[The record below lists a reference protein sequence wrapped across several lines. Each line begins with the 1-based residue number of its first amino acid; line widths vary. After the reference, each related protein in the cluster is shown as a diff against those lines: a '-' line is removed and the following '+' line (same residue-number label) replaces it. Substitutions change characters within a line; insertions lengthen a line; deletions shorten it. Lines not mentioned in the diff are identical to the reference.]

1 MILAFQYF
9 YLAATVLN
17 QRFGHYPK
25 ILSLLGFWTYAKQS
39 CPEAFLTTSEGDDE
53 LLIPMALHP

>member
-9 YLAATVLN
+9 YRLANVLD
-17 QRFGHYPK
+17 QRFSHY
-25 ILSLLGFWTYAKQS
+25 LLGFKTYAKQS